1 MCNLFV
7 QSVFLFG
14 SRQRGQNMAVFS
26 YQALVII
33 GPFRLEILSFGTRTL
48 TDGLHSEI
56 SCHFTQV
63 VGRSFNNLLL
73 QNNWRFSRF
82 SLLNFFSFISSIISS
97 GRFERVNLKRESS
110 FKDLMNSSFI
120 AFKCDQRTTNKMNAR
135 KTWGKQITTNFMVK
149 TRRYSTFEFVYAKF
163 PDDPMMTIGYGANI
177 MPCFVG
183 YQKRKNL
190 S

>member
-1 MCNLFV
+1 
-7 QSVFLFG
+7 
-14 SRQRGQNMAVFS
+14 MAVFS
-26 YQALVII
+26 YHKPLSSLDHFAWKFWVLELGHWPTVFTLKLVVILLKLLVVRLI
-33 GPFRLEILSFGTRTL
+33 TYYCKITGDFRDFLCLI
-48 TDGLHSEI
+48 
-56 SCHFTQV
+56 
-63 VGRSFNNLLL
+63 
-73 QNNWRFSRF
+73 
-82 SLLNFFSFISSIISS
+82 FFSFISLIISS
-97 GRFERVNLKRESS
+97 GRFERVNLKRKSS

-120 AFKCDQRTTNKMNAR
+120 AFKCDQRTTNKMNAC